1 MEKMA
6 SQQGVGKEES
16 NLTKTAYLTLKD
28 KIVKGELKQGEV
40 ISIAA
45 MSRALN
51 ISRTPLANA
60 CQKLE
65 RDRLVTIIPKQG
77 VVINSVS
84 IVEAREV
91 YELRAAVETYA
102 ARKVFDYATGDDI
115 AMLEQSF
122 QRQTEYVEK
131 AVPEKFMKEDLWF
144 HKYLLSIRKNS
155 QFLYVLDHVTDKSY
169 LLGLESCRS
178 KGRLLKSLEEHRAII
193 DALMAH
199 DRDAFV
205 AAVERNI
212 LNGLMNLTGDHL

>member
-1 MEKMA
+1 MA
-6 SQQGVGKEES
+6 SKQSGEKEES
-16 NLTKTAYLTLKD
+16 NLTKSAYMTLKD
-28 KIVKGELKQGEV
+28 KIVRGELKQGEV

-102 ARKVFDYATGDDI
+102 AKKVFEYATADDI
-115 AMLEQSF
+115 AMLEKSF
-122 QRQTEYVEK
+122 QRQSEYVEK
-131 AVPEKFMKEDLWF
+131 ADPEKFMKEDLWF

-155 QFLYVLDHVTDKSY
+155 QFLYVIDHVMDKSY

-178 KGRLLKSLEEHRAII
+178 KGRLIKSLEEHKAII
-193 DALMAH
+193 DALVV
-199 DRDAFV
+199 RDKDMFV
-205 AAVERNI
+205 SAVERNI

>member
-1 MEKMA
+1 MTR
-6 SQQGVGKEES
+6 QQNGEKEES
-16 NLTKTAYLTLKD
+16 NLTKVAYTTLKN
-28 KIVKGELKQGEV
+28 KIVSGELKQGEV

-45 MSRALN
+45 MSRTLN

-102 ARKVFDYATGDDI
+102 ARKVFDYATEQDI
-115 AMLEQSF
+115 AMLEKSF

-131 AVPEKFMKEDLWF
+131 ADPEKFMKEDLWF

-155 QFLYVLDHVTDKSY
+155 QFLYVIDHVMDKSY

-178 KGRLLKSLEEHRAII
+178 KGRLQKSLEEHKSII
-193 DALMAH
+193 DALKVR
-199 DRDAFV
+199 DREKFV
-205 AAVERNI
+205 FAVERNI